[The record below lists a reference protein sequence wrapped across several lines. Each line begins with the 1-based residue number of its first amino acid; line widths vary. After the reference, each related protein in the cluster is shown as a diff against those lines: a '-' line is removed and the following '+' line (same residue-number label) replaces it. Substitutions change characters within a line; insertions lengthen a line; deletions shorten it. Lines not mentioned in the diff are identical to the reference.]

1 MRSIVHQTD
10 ELIAQL
16 DGEINATVSSR
27 IKQGNIVTLGA
38 STLLLVV
45 LIGVMFWL
53 SGYIRRPIQQ
63 FSSVFTQAAQ
73 EHDLTLRTDIGGES
87 EIGNMAKS
95 FNRMMDEFQTLLQ
108 KVNDSTQAVATASS
122 QVKQVTSATAKG
134 VQQQQIESDQ
144 VSTAMN
150 EMAATV
156 QEVARNAMQAA
167 ETSTEADQ
175 EAGSGAAVVAQSVN
189 GVQSLADKIES
200 VAVTIKDLEVE
211 SGNIGTVLSVI
222 NGIAEQ
228 TNLLALNAAI
238 EAARAGEQGRGFAV
252 VADEVRTLAKRS
264 QSATEEI
271 KTIIE
276 RLQNKSQQA
285 VSAMDAG
292 RGQVHISVEQS
303 TQGGASLQSISG
315 SVSHIRD
322 MNTQIAT
329 ASEEQSAVAEEINQ
343 SIVRIAQIAQQS
355 AAGAEQ
361 MTETSSELAGLT
373 EQLQTD
379 IAQFKLGPVNSP

>member
-1 MRSIVHQTD
+1 MRSTVHQTD

>member
-1 MRSIVHQTD
+1 MRSTVHQTD

-95 FNRMMDEFQTLLQ
+95 FNRMMDEFLTLLQ

>member
-1 MRSIVHQTD
+1 MRSTVHQTD

-167 ETSTEADQ
+167 ETSTEAEQ

-361 MTETSSELAGLT
+361 MTETSSELAGLA